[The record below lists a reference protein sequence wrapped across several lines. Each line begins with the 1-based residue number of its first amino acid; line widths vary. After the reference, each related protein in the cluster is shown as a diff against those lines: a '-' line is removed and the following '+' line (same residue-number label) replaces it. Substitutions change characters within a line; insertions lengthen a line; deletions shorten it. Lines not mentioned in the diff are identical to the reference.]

1 MKGELKYRERGEG
14 KGGRIRE
21 EGTGWGRVEG
31 DCEDGEGWRNEG
43 GEGLLVKIFG
53 LILTL
58 LFRLQMNSLFLF
70 EHTVYA

>member
-31 DCEDGEGWRNEG
+31 SGRRGRDGEGWKGIVKMGKG
-43 GEGLLVKIFG
+43 GGMREERGYWLRF
-53 LILTL
+53 
-58 LFRLQMNSLFLF
+58 SD
-70 EHTVYA
+70 

>member
-43 GEGLLVKIFG
+43 GMREERGYWLRF
-53 LILTL
+53 
-58 LFRLQMNSLFLF
+58 SD
-70 EHTVYA
+70 